1 MKSILLTSTAL
12 VAFAGAA
19 AADVS
24 LSGSAE
30 FSYNSN
36 DGYASATEITLSGS
50 QALDNGYT
58 ASASLTLKDT
68 TANTAAVDGTVAGG
82 NISISSDAASI
93 TYHVGNDG
101 TGAAYLGAAVGKQ
114 TADGTLFADDATE
127 TETITASATMAG
139 ATISASLD
147 AAGDYQLGVASNL
160 GGTDLALGL
169 DGTDFGATLGGSA
182 GDVTY
187 GLGFHSNGNFGV
199 SASTTAGGADLT
211 LSAGNGNAW
220 EIGASMPLGGATV
233 GATVAN
239 GGAWTVSAE
248 TTVDAATIKASF
260 DNNNNW
266 DASVAYDAG
275 DVSLTF
281 ATDEANAW
289 TLDATYDMGNGVT
302 VGAGAADGN
311 KNYAEV
317 DYALGGGAAV
327 GLSYSTDANIN
338 PGEDIKAGTTVAV
351 SFSF

>member
-24 LSGSAE
+24 LSGEAS
-30 FSYNSN
+30 FSYNST
-36 DGYASATEITLSGS
+36 DGYASATEITASGS

-58 ASASLTLKDT
+58 ASASLTLKD
-68 TANTAAVDGTVAGG
+68 ADTVSAGS
-82 NISISSDAASI
+82 ISIASDAASI
-93 TYHVGNDG
+93 TYHVATDG

-114 TADGTLFADDATE
+114 SSDGVLFGDDDTANDDE
-127 TETITASATMAG
+127 RITASATMAG

-147 AAGDYQLGVASNL
+147 VAGDYQLGVASNL
-160 GGTDLALGL
+160 GGTDLAFGL

-211 LSAGNGNAW
+211 LKAGDGNAW

-233 GATVAN
+233 GATVSN

-248 TTVDAATIKASF
+248 TTMDAATIKASF
-260 DNNNNW
+260 DNTNAW

-275 DVSLTF
+275 DVTLTF

-289 TLDATYDMGNGVT
+289 SLDAAYDMGNGLT
-302 VGAGAADGN
+302 VGAGAAAGN

-317 DYALGGGAAV
+317 DYALGGGATAGV
-327 GLSYSTDANIN
+327 SYSTDADIN